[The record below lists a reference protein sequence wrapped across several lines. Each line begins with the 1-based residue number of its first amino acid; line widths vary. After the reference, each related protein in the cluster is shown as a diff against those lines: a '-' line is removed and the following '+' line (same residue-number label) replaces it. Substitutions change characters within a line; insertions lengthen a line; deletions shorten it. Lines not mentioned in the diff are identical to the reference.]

1 MIKTISPESVL
12 FDGRKKYEGLLSYS
26 NIVFIKF
33 FNQRN
38 EIFPL
43 LFISERTKAKMADK
57 SVLLRQMRKHAQS
70 FSSALT
76 PPKVVDEANLKHAL
90 GLIDVTAKDSR
101 FGTIRKLSFKTPPLL
116 KALRLENNLNFL
128 RTELNRRVP
137 EGLSLDIPLTAKEQ
151 KKESDK
157 VKRAETK
164 LRKLLATKDC

>member
-1 MIKTISPESVL
+1 MKLIKL
-12 FDGRKKYEGLLSYS
+12 LKYYFYK
-26 NIVFIKF
+26 NIKY

-38 EIFPL
+38 DIFSL

>member
-1 MIKTISPESVL
+1 M
-12 FDGRKKYEGLLSYS
+12 
-26 NIVFIKF
+26 
-33 FNQRN
+33 
-38 EIFPL
+38 

-90 GLIDVTAKDSR
+90 GLIDVTAKDSK

-128 RTELNRRVP
+128 RTELKRLVP
-137 EGLSLDIPLTAKEQ
+137 EDLSLNIPLTSREQ
-151 KKESDK
+151 KRESDK

-164 LRKLLATKDC
+164 LRKMLATKDC

>member
-1 MIKTISPESVL
+1 MI
-12 FDGRKKYEGLLSYS
+12 
-26 NIVFIKF
+26 
-33 FNQRN
+33 
-38 EIFPL
+38 
-43 LFISERTKAKMADK
+43 DK

-90 GLIDVTAKDSR
+90 GLIDVTVKDSS

-128 RTELNRRVP
+128 RTELNKRVP
-137 EGLSLDIPLTAKEQ
+137 QGLSFDIPLTEKEL
-151 KKESDK
+151 KKESEK

>member
-1 MIKTISPESVL
+1 MV
-12 FDGRKKYEGLLSYS
+12 
-26 NIVFIKF
+26 
-33 FNQRN
+33 
-38 EIFPL
+38 
-43 LFISERTKAKMADK
+43 DK
-57 SVLLRQMRKHAQS
+57 SVILREMRKYAQS

-76 PPKVVDEANLKHAL
+76 PPKVVDEANIKHAL
-90 GLIDVTAKDSR
+90 GLIDVASKDSR
-101 FGTIRKLSFKTPPLL
+101 FGKIRKLSFKNQELL

>member
-1 MIKTISPESVL
+1 
-12 FDGRKKYEGLLSYS
+12 
-26 NIVFIKF
+26 
-33 FNQRN
+33 
-38 EIFPL
+38 
-43 LFISERTKAKMADK
+43 MADK

-101 FGTIRKLSFKTPPLL
+101 FGTICKLSFKKPPLL

-137 EGLSLDIPLTAKEQ
+137 ERLSLDIALTAKEQ

>member
-1 MIKTISPESVL
+1 
-12 FDGRKKYEGLLSYS
+12 
-26 NIVFIKF
+26 
-33 FNQRN
+33 
-38 EIFPL
+38 
-43 LFISERTKAKMADK
+43 MADK

-151 KKESDK
+151 KKKKQIKLNGPRQNYANCSLQ
-157 VKRAETK
+157 RTAEK
-164 LRKLLATKDC
+164 